1 MKKIKAIK
9 NEIFT
14 NGSSLQICNL
24 ILLNLK
30 EIDHDFTW
38 QMRGVSLMRVVID
51 ILVYKRDVNN
61 KPFDYDL
68 FKKKLEYKELV
79 KYLNEN
85 IHDKYK
91 EELKVYFSI
100 LPEQYEESH
109 LYIIE
114 RFRCISRI
122 VMHPIE
128 ILNADDFFERM

>member
-1 MKKIKAIK
+1 
-9 NEIFT
+9 
-14 NGSSLQICNL
+14 
-24 ILLNLK
+24 
-30 EIDHDFTW
+30 
-38 QMRGVSLMRVVID
+38 MRVVID